1 MGQGTQI
8 IQEQEDL
15 IINSLE
21 AESLETNSLEAES
34 LEINSLEAES
44 LEISGQIVIKTAVVE
59 AVHKALEPELDPPK
73 GIAAF

>member
-15 IINSLE
+15 TINSLE

-34 LEINSLEAES
+34 LEI
-44 LEISGQIVIKTAVVE
+44 SGQIAIKTAVVG
-59 AVHKALEPELDPPK
+59 AVHKALELELDPLE
-73 GIAAF
+73 GIADF

>member
-1 MGQGTQI
+1 MVQGTQI

-21 AESLETNSLEAES
+21 AERLET
-34 LEINSLEAES
+34 NSLEAES
-44 LEISGQIVIKTAVVE
+44 LEISGQIAIKTAVVE
-59 AVHKALEPELDPPK
+59 AVHKALEPELDPPE